1 MVHKENTEKTI
12 NNQLV
17 KCKLKIKIYAL
28 KGKRT
33 VINKYWLHYICVLF
47 WFALKNMLN
56 SGNTGCTSIPN
67 SCNVHVTFD
76 LGCVS
81 LVVGVFTSQTKYMK
95 KIYIRGGRRRGGGF

>member
-1 MVHKENTEKTI
+1 MLLKEKGSTI
-12 NNQLV
+12 
-17 KCKLKIKIYAL
+17 
-28 KGKRT
+28 
-33 VINKYWLHYICVLF
+33 INKYWLHYICVLF

-95 KIYIRGGRRRGGGF
+95 KIYIRGRRRRGGGGVLTLFKIADIFCQKKFVVR